1 MAPEGES
8 RRGGGALAVGA
19 GILASRIAGLVRTS
33 VLGAYF
39 GVGPHADVFSAALRM
54 PNLLQNLLGEQTLSA
69 AFIPIYSRLLAQG
82 RREEAGRFAGAIL
95 ALLLAVASGL
105 ALLGMLAARPIV
117 ALLASGFLR
126 DRALVALGA
135 ASVDRYEL
143 AVAAVRWIFPMT
155 AVLVL
160 SAWALGV
167 RNSHGRFFVAYFA
180 PVLWNAAIVG
190 AVCWVALGE
199 RSGGGAVAATD
210 RLLFAAC
217 VGALVGSV
225 LQLAIQL
232 PGVMRDLEGF
242 SLAWRPRWEP
252 VREAL
257 AAFVPTLAGRG
268 AVQLASYLD
277 QILASFL
284 VAGAVSALAY
294 AQVLYLL
301 PVSLFG
307 MSIVAAALPGL
318 SRLHAAASEE
328 DLAAGTARALRQ
340 SGFLNLP
347 SALAYLLLG
356 LPAVEGVY
364 QLFGRRFGV
373 AESWLVYLVLA
384 TYAIGLPA
392 ATAARVLQSG
402 FYARGDARTPA
413 RVALLRVGCGL
424 IVGLPLMLWFDRL
437 ALTGFAAAPTA
448 GGTALRLGAVGLA
461 AAASLAAWLELGA
474 LDRAARRRW
483 AAHRWPARE
492 LGMDALTAALAALLA
507 LALAIATAGLGWH
520 PTLRATA
527 VFGLFALLYL
537 GAGLLR
543 GAEPARQLLHR
554 FARRRGA

>member
-19 GILASRIAGLVRTS
+19 GILASRVAGLVRTS
-33 VLGAYF
+33 VLGAFF

-126 DRALVALGA
+126 DRALVAIGA

-180 PVLWNAAIVG
+180 PVLWNAAIVA

-199 RSGGGAVAATD
+199 RAGAGAAAASD

-217 VGALVGSV
+217 AGALVGSL
-225 LQLAIQL
+225 LQLAVQL
-232 PGVMRDLEGF
+232 PVVVRDLEGF
-242 SLAWRPRWEP
+242 SLAWRPRWTP

-328 DLAAGTARALRQ
+328 ELAAGTARALRQ

-413 RVALLRVGCGL
+413 RIALLRVGCGL
-424 IVGLPLMLWFDRL
+424 VVGLPLMLLFDRIP
-437 ALTGFAAAPTA
+437 LTGLASAG
-448 GGTALRLGAVGLA
+448 GGTALRLGAIGLA

-483 AAHRWPARE
+483 RAHRWPARE
-492 LGMDALTAALAALLA
+492 LGLDALAAVLA
-507 LALAIATAGLGWH
+507 ALPALGLAFSTAGLGWH

-543 GAEPARQLLHR
+543 GAEPARQLVHR
-554 FARRRGA
+554 ITRRRAR

>member
-1 MAPEGES
+1 
-8 RRGGGALAVGA
+8 LAVGA

-33 VLGAYF
+33 VLGAFF

-117 ALLASGFLR
+117 ALLAGGFLR

-155 AVLVL
+155 AVLVI

-180 PVLWNAAIVG
+180 PVLWNAAIVA

-199 RSGGGAVAATD
+199 RAGAGAVAATD

-217 VGALVGSV
+217 AGALVGSV
-225 LQLAIQL
+225 LQLVIQL
-232 PGVMRDLEGF
+232 PGVVRDIEGF
-242 SLAWRPRWEP
+242 SLAWRPRWAP

-328 DLAAGTARALRQ
+328 ELAAGTARALRQ

-364 QLFGRRFGV
+364 QIFGRRFGV

-413 RVALLRVGCGL
+413 RIALLRVGSGL
-424 IVGLPLMLWFDRL
+424 LVGLPLMLLFDRL
-437 ALTGFAAAPTA
+437 PLSGFATA
-448 GGTALRLGAVGLA
+448 STGGATALHLGAVGLA
-461 AAASLAAWLELGA
+461 GAASLAAWLELGA

-492 LGMDALTAALAALLA
+492 LRNDALAALLA
-507 LALAIATAGLGWH
+507 ALPALGLAIATAGLDWH

-527 VFGLFALLYL
+527 IFALFALLYL
-537 GAGLLR
+537 GAGVLR
-543 GAEPARQLLHR
+543 GAEPARQLLQR
-554 FARRRGA
+554 LARRRGA